1 MVQFRFDEA
10 AVSTAPIAP
19 RLLSTNQAAV
29 YIGAERSTV
38 RRLVLSGD
46 IPAITSL
53 KHWRIDVRD
62 LDRWIERTKT
72 TF

>member
-1 MVQFRFDEA
+1 VVQFRFDEA

-19 RLLSTNQAAV
+19 RLL
-29 YIGAERSTV
+29 STV